1 MASEEREQMKQDL
14 DQYVDGLVGEAILLS
29 IETPSD
35 TIKRLRE
42 KIGLTG
48 WEEAYG
54 VRFGESEVCI

>member
-1 MASEEREQMKQDL
+1 MKEDL
-14 DQYVDGLVGEAILLS
+14 DRYVDGLVGEAILLS

-54 VRFGESEVCI
+54 IRYGESEVYI